1 VTVAVPQQAATGARF
16 VGVDITRGTALLGMM
31 AVHSFSILDGRGDP
45 TTTTIVAGGRS
56 AAAFAFVAGVS
67 LAFLSGGKNVLR
79 GHQRQAAAA
88 GIAVRGV
95 LIAVIGLLLEYLDT
109 VEVILAFYGLM
120 FLLVIPLLGLRT
132 RALALVAAVVAVLGP
147 VLLVATARRDLAGES
162 DEGFV
167 PTLGMLLTDPAGLL
181 TVLFITGTYP
191 IVTYLSFV
199 CAGMAVGRLDLSSR
213 RVALWLLG
221 GGLTTAVLA
230 KLWSTFLLYQLGGLE
245 RLIQAGADGDDGAVS
260 KQELLWSPD
269 QGSSWWYLALSSP
282 HSHTPLDV
290 LHTSGTAMAVL
301 GAALLLARLPVAT
314 RVLYP
319 VAAAGTMTLT
329 LYSGHL
335 VILATGVLD
344 DEPTALYLLMIV
356 VATSFAVVWRRR
368 YGQGPLERLVAMAA
382 GRARRLVAERPEPPS
397 VSAGT
402 TDPSENGSTE
412 LKRPPTPSGDTG
424 P

>member
-1 VTVAVPQQAATGARF
+1 MIVAEREPTTAGARF
-16 VGVDITRGTALLGMM
+16 VGVDIARGTALLAMM
-31 AVHSFSILDGRGDP
+31 AVHSFSLLDGRGDP

-67 LAFLSGGKNVLR
+67 LAFLSGGRNVLR

-95 LIAVIGLLLEYLDT
+95 LIAVIGLLLGYLDA

-120 FLLVIPLLGLRT
+120 FLLVIPFLGLRT
-132 RALALVAAVVAVLGP
+132 HVLAVVAAVVAVLGP
-147 VLLVATARRDLAGES
+147 VLLVATAGWDLAEES
-162 DEGFV
+162 DGGFIS
-167 PTLGMLLTDPAGLL
+167 PTLGTLLTDPAGLL
-181 TVLFITGTYP
+181 AVLFLTGSYP

-199 CAGMAVGRLDLSSR
+199 FAGMAVGRLDLSSR
-213 RVALWLLG
+213 RVASWLLG
-221 GGLTTAVLA
+221 GGLATAVLA
-230 KLWSTFLLYQLGGLE
+230 KLGSAFLLYRLGGLE
-245 RLIQAGADGDDGAVS
+245 RLIQAAGADGARGAVS

-301 GAALLLARLPVAT
+301 GATLLLARLPVAT
-314 RVLYP
+314 RVLHP
-319 VAAAGTMTLT
+319 IAAAGTMTLT

-335 VILATGVLD
+335 VILATGILD
-344 DEPTALYLLMIV
+344 DEPTALFLLMIV
-356 VATSFAVVWRRR
+356 VATSFAVLWRRR
-368 YGQGPLERLVAMAA
+368 YGQGPVERFVAAAA
-382 GRARRLVAERPEPPS
+382 GRARRLVTSPA
-397 VSAGT
+397 
-402 TDPSENGSTE
+402 
-412 LKRPPTPSGDTG
+412 DTG